1 MHYFIR
7 SICLVLLLFLTFS
20 GCKDDKEIEPKNA
33 LMHDGREFEISKG
46 LLIHL
51 GEYPTGESG
60 QVLFLSSEGVT
71 IRESAGHIDSIYGV
85 GHAIYFKLVS
95 GTAGALDEGEYTFD
109 NDFTIEVKTF
119 FDPYVVFNSNFAAE
133 DGEYY
138 ELYEGKLTVKK
149 DGPNYILDVDC
160 IERNGKHVTAHYKG
174 PLTFY
179 DEK

>member
-1 MHYFIR
+1 MYNFTK
-7 SICLVLLLFLTFS
+7 SICCVFMLVLAFA

-33 LMHDGREFEISKG
+33 LMHDGRQFEISKG
-46 LLIHL
+46 LLVHL
-51 GEYPTGESG
+51 GEYPEGGSG
-60 QVLFLSSEGVT
+60 QVLFLSSEGVK
-71 IRESAGHIDSIYGV
+71 IQESGGHIDSIYGV
-85 GHAIYFKLVS
+85 GHAIYFRLVS
-95 GTAGALDEGEYTFD
+95 ASANALDEGEYTFD
-109 NDFTIEVKTF
+109 NDFTIEVRTF
-119 FDPYVVFNSNFAAE
+119 FEPYVVFNSNFAAE